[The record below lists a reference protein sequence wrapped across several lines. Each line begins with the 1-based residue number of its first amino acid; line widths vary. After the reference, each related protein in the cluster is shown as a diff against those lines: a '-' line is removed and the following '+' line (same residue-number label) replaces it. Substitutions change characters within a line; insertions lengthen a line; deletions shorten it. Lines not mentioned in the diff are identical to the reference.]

1 MIIQVLSA
9 FIAIVAFSVLME
21 TPRRFLVH
29 SGITGAVGWL
39 VYLVVSEH
47 MGIIWGNFIS
57 ALVIAFISHFFARCL
72 KTPVTLFLISGILT
86 LVPGAAMYRTGYEL
100 FMGNMQAA
108 GMYLSQTAQI
118 AGVIALAIFIMD
130 SVFLVLKK
138 IKL

>member
-1 MIIQVLSA
+1 MLIQVLSA

-21 TPRRFLVH
+21 TPKRFLFH
-29 SGITGAVGWL
+29 SGITGAIGWL
-39 VYLVVSEH
+39 VYLISSEY

-57 ALVIAFISHFFARCL
+57 ALVIAYISHFFARRL

-100 FMGNMQAA
+100 FMGDMRAA

-138 IKL
+138 VKW

>member
-1 MIIQVLSA
+1 MIMQVISA

-21 TPRRFLVH
+21 TPKRFLVH

-39 VYLVVSEH
+39 VYLVVSEK

-57 ALVIAFISHFFARCL
+57 ALVIAYISHYFARRL

-100 FMGNMQAA
+100 FMGNRQAA
-108 GMYLSQTAQI
+108 AMYLSQTAQI
-118 AGVIALAIFIMD
+118 AGVIALAIFVID

-138 IKL
+138 IKS